1 MTTYPNQKIIHI
13 QKKKVVKDFLQI
25 GNSEW
30 KKAYKDLKAS
40 TFGLYLYLASNADGY
55 DLALSQKAIEE
66 DIGISESSYK
76 RAVKELKEKNYLVEK
91 QGNVFYFFT
100 TPCQIDTMG
109 VQIDTTLKEEKIAGC
124 QNDTTKGFKMTP
136 SGGSNWTD
144 DGVKMIPEIDKHI
157 ITDKIDKG
165 STPLTRSEP
174 VRPQAGEPKG
184 KGMEGTRADT
194 IEKLLEDREVYLL
207 TSKSGEAHEYTFKDF
222 YEEVAGSSE
231 NLENIIDAWK
241 RGIERTQEN
250 KRKF

>member
-1 MTTYPNQKIIHI
+1 MTTYPNQKVIVI
-13 QKKKVVKDFLQI
+13 QKKKYQNNFLQI
-25 GNSEW
+25 GNEEW
-30 KKAYKDLKAS
+30 VEASNTLKAS
-40 TFGLYLYLASNADGY
+40 SFRIYLYLASNCDGFEMG
-55 DLALSQKAIEE
+55 LSQKAIEE
-66 DIGISESSYK
+66 KLNIKKTAYYDS
-76 RAVKELKEKNYLVEK
+76 VKELEEKGYITLMCGNRYL
-91 QGNVFYFFT
+91 FHT
-100 TPCQIDTMG
+100 TPFRKNG
-109 VQIDTTLKEEKIAGC
+109 KILSEDSE
-124 QNDTTKGFKMTP
+124 N
-136 SGGSNWTD
+136 
-144 DGVKMIPEIDKHI
+144 PEIEMIDFSGK
-157 ITDKIDKG
+157 TDTHSGKTDTGVRKNGREIDNIDNIDFFIDKG

>member
-30 KKAYKDLKAS
+30 QEAS
-40 TFGLYLYLASNADGY
+40 RTLRDSGFKLYLYLASNADGF
-55 DLALSQKAIEE
+55 DLALSQKAFQEATGVKKTAYYDAI
-66 DIGISESSYK
+66 
-76 RAVKELKEKNYLVEK
+76 KELLNKGYLEEK
-91 QGNVFYFFT
+91 QGNIFIFFV
-100 TPCQIDTMG
+100 TPVRKTDTSS
-109 VQIDTTLKEEKIAGC
+109 QNELLDTIEIPQNELSSSENGQGC
-124 QNDTTKGFKMTP
+124 PENELGR
-136 SGGSNWTD
+136 SENGR
-144 DGVKMIPEIDKHI
+144 EIDKHI

-184 KGMEGTRADT
+184 KGIEGTRADA